1 MIDKIYIVSKRDI
14 DITHYKNILKK
25 YKIEIVS
32 DVKYAKLIIAI
43 GGDGTILKSI
53 RYILKKNIPILSVN
67 CGKLGFL
74 STIQN
79 EQFEK
84 VIKEIINKN
93 YDIEERTLFE
103 VKVNNKKYYSLNEMC
118 IIKSNMF
125 SKLVE
130 IEVYDVTNNKQFINK
145 YRGDGLIVSTP
156 TGSTAY
162 SLSAGGPIIHKNID
176 LILLTAIAPQTLTAV
191 PLILSGESKLEFKLP
206 NNLRKASIYIDGR
219 INIEIDDKTNIR
231 LMFSNKKMKFIK
243 INDKSF
249 YDILREKLMWGENIV
264 R

>member
-1 MIDKIYIVSKRDI
+1 MRKVYIVSKRDI
-14 DITHYKNILKK
+14 NIKIYKDILKK
-25 YKIEIVS
+25 YKIDVVP
-32 DVKYAKLIIAI
+32 DVKYAQMIIVI

-67 CGKLGFL
+67 CGNLGFL
-74 STIQN
+74 TSVKNSEFENTIKKIL
-79 EQFEK
+79 EK
-84 VIKEIINKN
+84 S
-93 YDIEERTLFE
+93 YFIEERKLFDI
-103 VKVNNKKYYSLNEMC
+103 KVNNKKYYSLNEMC

-130 IEVYDVTNNKQFINK
+130 IEVYDITNGREFINK
-145 YRGDGLIVSTP
+145 YRGDGLIAATP

-162 SLSAGGPIIHKNID
+162 SLSAGGPIIHKEID

-191 PLILSGESKLEFKLP
+191 PLILPGDRILEFKLP

-219 INIEIDDKTNIR
+219 INLEIDDKTDIR
-231 LMFSNKKMKFIK
+231 LMFSNKKIKFIK
-243 INDKSF
+243 VNNDSF
-249 YDILREKLMWGENIV
+249 YNILREKLMWGENIV

>member
-1 MIDKIYIVSKRDI
+1 MRKVYIVSKRDI
-14 DITHYKNILKK
+14 NIKIYKDILKK
-25 YKIEIVS
+25 YKIDVVP
-32 DVKYAKLIIAI
+32 DVKYAQMIIVI

-67 CGKLGFL
+67 CGNLGFL
-74 STIQN
+74 TSVKNSEFENTIKKIV
-79 EQFEK
+79 EK
-84 VIKEIINKN
+84 S
-93 YDIEERTLFE
+93 YFIEERKLFE
-103 VKVNNKKYYSLNEMC
+103 IKVNNKKYYSLNEMC

-130 IEVYDVTNNKQFINK
+130 IEVYDITNGREFINK
-145 YRGDGLIVSTP
+145 YRGDGLIAATP

-162 SLSAGGPIIHKNID
+162 SLSAGGPIIHKEID

-191 PLILSGESKLEFKLP
+191 PLILPGDRILEFKLP

-219 INIEIDDKTNIR
+219 INLEIDDKTDIR
-231 LMFSNKKMKFIK
+231 LMFSNKKIKFIK
-243 INDKSF
+243 VNNDSF
-249 YDILREKLMWGENIV
+249 YNILREKLMWGENIV